1 MLDQTELIQLAV
13 FGFTTRLGTTF
24 GTELAKELIQ
34 MLKKR
39 VNSK

>member
-1 MLDQTELIQLAV
+1 MPDEVELIQLAV
-13 FGFTTRLGTTF
+13 FGFTTGLGTTF

-39 VNSK
+39 VCSK